1 MSKYGKEDKYVTA
14 SDGKLVL
21 IEMLEEYEKRLI
33 LQSEESDSSPENC
46 HKYFWRFRK
55 I

>member
-21 IEMLEEYEKRLI
+21 IEMLEQYEKWLI
-33 LQSEESDSSPENC
+33 LQSEESDKTPQ
-46 HKYFWRFRK
+46 K